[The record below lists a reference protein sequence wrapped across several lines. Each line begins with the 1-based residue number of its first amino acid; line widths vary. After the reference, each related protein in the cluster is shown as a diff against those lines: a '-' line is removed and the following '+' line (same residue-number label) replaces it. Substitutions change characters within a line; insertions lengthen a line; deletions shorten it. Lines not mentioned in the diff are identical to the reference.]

1 MRVFIAIEIERAI
14 KKALAKLQSEMLNK
28 LDIKKG
34 DLKWV
39 EPESM
44 HLTLKFLGEIADQQ
58 LVTVCDITKEVAG
71 LHKSFDI
78 EIGTV
83 GVFGGNSARVLWV
96 GAGEGNDNLLQLQ
109 KDLDERLAE
118 AGWPP
123 ENRKFE
129 GHMTLCRVKNV
140 HAGVKVAQLAGQYR
154 DLNFGQTPVD
164 TLSILQS
171 ELTPKGPLYTLLGDY
186 KLV

>member
-14 KKALAKLQSEMLNK
+14 KKALAKLQSEMLTK

-44 HLTLKFLGEIADQQ
+44 HLTLKFLGEITDQQ

-96 GAGEGNDNLLQLQ
+96 GAGEGDENLLQLQ
-109 KDLDERLAE
+109 KDIDERLAE

-129 GHMTLCRVKNV
+129 GHLTLCRIKNV
-140 HAGVKVAQLAGQYR
+140 HAGVKVAQLAGQYK
-154 DLNFGQTPVD
+154 DLKFGPTPVD

-186 KLV
+186 KLG